1 MPVVKRTTRSCHATI
16 QTILDYPDVANISD
30 GEALSIADS
39 VTEPDDDDD
48 NEINQASENASITT
62 EDQLFWQYT
71 NFPQNQ
77 LALEEI
83 QPDHPLFVDPDVN
96 GHGSGSE
103 HEDKVPE
110 CKDVGIQTEEEA
122 KLENNCEKHVS
133 LVSKARYISVNI
145 QMTGSSVMNPI
156 LNIPAAGELGKR
168 KRAGKERN
176 RTRTKKAKSN
186 A

>member
-96 GHGSGSE
+96 GHGSGSK
-103 HEDKVPE
+103 HEDKARHVPVPE

-133 LVSKARYISVNI
+133 LVSKVRVK
-145 QMTGSSVMNPI
+145 
-156 LNIPAAGELGKR
+156 LFHLED
-168 KRAGKERN
+168 
-176 RTRTKKAKSN
+176 
-186 A
+186 